1 MATLEGKKAPDF
13 TLADQDGKPVSLSD
27 FAGKKAV
34 LLYFYPK
41 DDTPGCTKEA
51 CGFRDE
57 IRAFAKLGVAVLGVS
72 PDSGASHQKFIAKYK
87 LPFPLL
93 SDPDRKVMKRYGA
106 FGEKVMYGKKTQGVI
121 RSSVLIG
128 KDGKVLRHWAR
139 VAKAEAHPAQALEV
153 AQELLG

>member
-1 MATLEGKKAPDF
+1 MPGLEGKTAPDF
-13 TLADQDGKPVSLSD
+13 TLSDADGRPVALSD
-27 FAGKKAV
+27 FAGRQAV

-51 CGFRDE
+51 CGFRDAF
-57 IRAFAKLGVAVLGVS
+57 RAFAKLGVAVLGVS
-72 PDSGASHQKFIAKYK
+72 PDAGPSHRKFIAKYE

-93 SDPDRKVMKRYGA
+93 SDPDRKVMKKYGA

-128 KDGKVLRHWAR
+128 RDGKVLRHWAR
-139 VAKAEAHPAQALEV
+139 IAKAEAHPEQALAV
-153 AQELLG
+153 ARELLG

>member
-1 MATLEGKKAPDF
+1 MAIQEGKAAPAFTLEDEA
-13 TLADQDGKPVSLSD
+13 GKPVSLSD
-27 FAGKKAV
+27 FEGEKAV

-72 PDSGASHQKFIAKYK
+72 PDGAASHQKFIAKYR

-128 KDGKVLRHWAR
+128 RDGKVLRHWPR
-139 VAKAEAHPAQALEV
+139 VAKAEAHPAQALE
-153 AQELLG
+153 AARELLG